1 MRSVSNFFKDIIS
14 ILSKQGSQG
23 ALGEAIARRVN
34 IPPGAAQGIKTE
46 VDLTG
51 VPGAKKT
58 TRYIDNFIFI
68 HQIIGEIK
76 LGDSFDLDQ
85 FKDYLSI
92 WRNKRALKANGRFSP
107 SEIVGDIDG
116 ISYFFLPGKN
126 DFRDNTDMKAKA
138 QDRFSDMFKLLN
150 EEEISNF
157 SIYYMDQNG
166 HIYMI
171 NEKIL
176 NNPKRLKSF

>member
-1 MRSVSNFFKDIIS
+1 
-14 ILSKQGSQG
+14 
-23 ALGEAIARRVN
+23 LGEAIARRVN

-138 QDRFSDMFKLLN
+138 QDRFDKMYDLLN
-150 EEEISNF
+150 KAELENF
-157 SIYYMDQNG
+157 TIYYMDQNG
-166 HIYMI
+166 HIFELTKDTYH
-171 NEKIL
+171 NPVKI
-176 NNPKRLKSF
+176 KSF